1 MQNRY
6 HVKEKIIA
14 YGMIV
19 LLMVNLL
26 SGSVKMNVTVAAGE
40 TDKIT
45 IEGLTDYQVF
55 MMPESGDLSIQPSY
69 EFKETYAA
77 GTKYQ
82 YVLKKVGPDT
92 PAEPVVLGSNSGS
105 TALTVTEKGDYKI
118 TFQAVSA
125 AQEVSTTQEV
135 LDASTRYFRVL
146 EDDSEIDCKVVLK
159 DSATNQDV
167 TVSKNGIKVEY
178 ALDNL
183 DAIGLY
189 RKIEVDNEDGNYNV
203 LEGYDGAVSLT
214 SQTQT
219 YNKTAVE
226 TFAAEDGKTKKY
238 RITYYVFK
246 SDPTVKVGDEVQK
259 EFILDK
265 AAPEVTFTSTA
276 DAQKSFQDSVEYT
289 PAVSEGN
296 CSVKVCGTRTYLSEE
311 GVVRTENLEYTITNE
326 NPNVVF
332 DNTGNYEIYTWAK
345 DEAGNEAESA
355 RHTFS
360 IDKDKPEISITG
372 VEADK
377 HYNQDSV
384 NLVFTLKDFNV
395 SEESECY
402 NVQVQKDGIDLS
414 DEVSWDIKKSERIS
428 TGQLSLSEE
437 GSYHIEFTGKDAA
450 GNDDTKSID
459 FVIDR
464 TAPVAEITVSHNNA
478 QNDEPISKKETVEVD
493 GQSQEVDV
501 YYLKDD
507 AKLEYNV
514 TELYKEGTEIHIGS
528 KYNGIASAEETYSMN
543 SNPDTIS
550 KTYGDG
556 GKEGK
561 FETYIWAKDAAG
573 NYMGKNKE
581 DGSINPA
588 YQCHFVIDRTAPKF
602 KITGTDGNNSFR
614 SIGDKI
620 LFTAEDANHDLDTYK
635 ITVTRTDNNG
645 AVTTQT
651 YEGSAGWTTMEDGVT
666 VQYELELTEEGN
678 YTVEFTGQDKSGN
691 EGKKED
697 GNPASVSFRVDITA
711 PSIVLSSAQEGRYY
725 SNDVPLSI
733 HIRELNYADTEASIT
748 VNRKLGQEEEET
760 TTPLTLTQLDTAF
773 EQLFTK
779 DGSYTICVNAK
790 DAAGNEAVPAEIHFV
805 IDKAAP
811 ALTISGIGDGE
822 MTRQEVTLNLRAE
835 DYNHDFSKYR
845 VVVTR
850 SDIDGELENQSF
862 VYPAEQWTE
871 EVAVATKSLSFS
883 KEGIYKV
890 TFDAVDKAE
899 NEAAT
904 ASISFSIDATA
915 PVISEVVYSDD
926 NGLLGVKYHNIYSNH
941 AILVEFKVKDQIV
954 GVNEQKVYVTVGKP
968 EEKGLFPQ
976 MYIAHKAIGNSY
988 YVYIPTDL
996 SVSEFDDTIT
1006 IWANDKLDNEGYVTS
1021 LNIIFNTN
1029 KPEIRMDCDTDYTKW
1044 TNQSVTFHTTVTD
1057 AKAGIKEIVYKINNE
1072 KVKTVTFDSL
1082 TTSYSYDLTAVDS
1095 ADKVTG
1101 YVVSVEVTNNCGTS
1115 NTMQRRV
1122 YIDKVKPKVS
1132 LSGIQNGTHYDAS
1145 QTFTTSVQDVS
1156 YRQTKT
1162 VYVITRTLDGKTTD
1176 MSAAVFSSGKYE
1188 DSCKRK
1194 MIKEGKYKIYAVT
1207 TDSAGNRAVSN
1218 TLSFVIDKTAPK
1230 LSIDG
1235 VTDGAMSGSQ
1245 VDLEFGC
1252 VESFFATNTVSIDV
1266 ERTLDGKTVKNQITG
1281 FPKTK
1286 KNSLMKHS
1294 FTEDGTYRVTMSAT
1308 DKAGNVATTR
1318 TITFSVDRT
1327 KPSIRFVGTENYEQ
1341 WKKPATVQFTVE
1353 ESYYAKNRVEIRG
1366 TCMDIDGNV
1375 SNVELPKFTSSGK
1388 VSSLTKVFDKDGI
1401 YEFEVISTDEAGNRE
1416 SGKIHFTIDQTNPEI
1431 HNVEQYDGGY
1441 YQQFK
1446 LADSL
1451 EEIFKDLTV
1460 VSYRILLNGIEYDGV
1475 TSIEEEGKYTLEV
1488 EVTDEL
1494 DHLTNQTVEFII
1506 DHTAPK
1512 VIFSGAKDGSEV
1524 HDSGVITLALTN
1536 AEDEIADVR
1545 MNGVHY
1551 GADVRSLSYD
1561 EYGSYQ
1567 IEVDCVDKAGNAV
1580 TRSLYFVYSN
1590 PMTKVILFGGMG
1602 ILAVSGCM
1610 WLWVRNR
1617 RRKRI

>member
-6 HVKEKIIA
+6 HIKEKIIA

-40 TDKIT
+40 TESEIT
-45 IEGLTDYQVF
+45 C
-55 MMPESGDLSIQPSY
+55 
-69 EFKETYAA
+69 
-77 GTKYQ
+77 
-82 YVLKKVGPDT
+82 KVVMKNTATGQEKT
-92 PAEPVVLGSNSGS
+92 VSNSG
-105 TALTVTEKGDYKI
+105 I
-118 TFQAVSA
+118 T
-125 AQEVSTTQEV
+125 
-135 LDASTRYFRVL
+135 
-146 EDDSEIDCKVVLK
+146 
-159 DSATNQDV
+159 
-167 TVSKNGIKVEY
+167 VEY
-178 ALDNL
+178 TLDNL
-183 DAIGLY
+183 ADVGLH
-189 RKIEVDNEDGNYNV
+189 RTIEVDNGDGNYSV
-203 LEGYDGAVSLT
+203 LEGKDGALSLE
-214 SQTQT
+214 TQADI
-219 YNKTAVE
+219 NSKTATE
-226 TFAAEDGKTKKY
+226 TFVAEEGKSKKY
-238 RITYYVFK
+238 KITYYVFK
-246 SDPTVKVGDEVQK
+246 EESGSKVQVGESVVK
-259 EFILDK
+259 EFRLDK
-265 AAPEVTFTSTA
+265 VSPVVSFESTMNEE
-276 DAQKSFQDSVEYT
+276 KSFQDSVTYT
-289 PAVSEGN
+289 PVVNKSD
-296 CSVKVCGTRTYLSEE
+296 CSIKVRGTRTHLSEE
-311 GVVRTENLEYTITNE
+311 GEVRTDNLEYIITNE

-332 DNTGNYEIYTWAK
+332 DKTGNYEIYTWAK
-345 DEAGNEAESA
+345 DEAGNETEST

-360 IDKDKPEISITG
+360 IDKDGPQISITG
-372 VEADK
+372 VESGK
-377 HYNQDSV
+377 HYNQESLK
-384 NLVFTLKDFNV
+384 LVFTLKDLNV
-395 SEESECY
+395 SDKMECY
-402 NVQVQKDGIDLS
+402 NVKIQKNGEEQTNLANAVKW
-414 DEVSWDIKKSERIS
+414 EIKKSEHIT

-437 GSYHIEFTGKDAA
+437 GSYHIEVTGKDAVD
-450 GNDDTKSID
+450 NSDTKSID
-459 FVIDR
+459 FVIDK
-464 TAPVAEITVSHNNA
+464 TAPTANITVSHDNT
-478 QNDEPISKKETVEVD
+478 QNGEPIRKKETVE

-514 TELYKEGTEIHIGS
+514 TELYGEEGEIHIGS
-528 KYNGIASAEETYSMN
+528 EFNGSASEEKTYSMN
-543 SNPDTIS
+543 SNQIS
-550 KTYGDG
+550 ITYGDG

-561 FETYIWAKDAAG
+561 FESYIWAKDAAD
-573 NYMGKNKE
+573 NYVGKNKE
-581 DGSINPA
+581 NGSLDPA

-602 KITGTDGNNSFR
+602 TITGPDGNNSFH
-614 SIGDKI
+614 SIGDTL

-645 AVTTQT
+645 TVTTQT
-651 YEGSAGWTTMEDGVT
+651 YEGSAGWTVKDALK
-666 VQYELELTEEGN
+666 VQYKLELSEEGN

-691 EGKKED
+691 EGKNED
-697 GNPASVSFRVDITA
+697 GNTASASFRVDTTA
-711 PSIVLSSAQEGRYY
+711 PSIELSSVQEGGYY

-733 HIRELNYADTEASIT
+733 HIRELNYADAEASIT
-748 VNRKLGQEEEET
+748 IARKLGEEEEET
-760 TTPLTLTQLDTAF
+760 TTPLILTQLDTAF

-779 DGSYTICVNAK
+779 DGSYTVCINAK
-790 DAAGNEAVPAEIHFV
+790 DAAGNEAVPAVIHFV
-805 IDKAAP
+805 IDKTAP
-811 ALTISGIGDGE
+811 VLTITGIGDGE

-835 DYNHDFSKYR
+835 DYVHNFSKYR

-850 SDIDGELENQSF
+850 SDIDGELESESF

-871 EVAVATKSLSFS
+871 EGTVASKSLTFS
-883 KEGIYKV
+883 EEGIYKV

-899 NEAAT
+899 NEATT
-904 ASISFSIDATA
+904 ASITFSIDYTA
-915 PVISEVVYSDD
+915 PVISEVVYSDA
-926 NGLLGVKYHNIYSNH
+926 NGLLGEKYHNIYSNQ
-941 AILVEFKVKDQIV
+941 AILVEFKVKDQTV
-954 GVNEQKVYVTVGKP
+954 GVNNQKVYVTVGKP

-976 MYIAHKAIGNSY
+976 IYIAHKAIGNSY
-988 YVYIPTDL
+988 YVYVPTDL

-1006 IWANDKLDNEGYVTS
+1006 IWANDKLDNEGNVTS
-1021 LNIIFNTN
+1021 SNIIFNTN
-1029 KPEIRMDCDTDYTKW
+1029 KPEIQMDCDTDYTKW

-1057 AKAGIKEIVYKINNE
+1057 VKAGIKEVVYKINNE
-1072 KVKTVTFDSL
+1072 KVKTVKFDSL

-1101 YVVSVEVTNNCGTS
+1101 YMVAVEVTNNCGTS
-1115 NTMQRRV
+1115 NTMQKRV
-1122 YIDKVKPKVS
+1122 YIDKDKPKVS
-1132 LSGIQNGTHYDAS
+1132 LFGIQNGTHYGAS

-1162 VYVITRTLDGKTTD
+1162 VYVIKRTLDGKTTD
-1176 MSAAVFSSGKYE
+1176 ISAAVFSSGKYE

-1194 MIKEGKYKIYAVT
+1194 MIKEGSYKIYAVT

-1235 VTDGAMSGSQ
+1235 VTEGTMSGSQ

-1252 VESFFATNTVSIDV
+1252 VESFFATNRISIDV
-1266 ERTLDGKTVKNQITG
+1266 ERTLDGKTVKSQITG

-1286 KNSLMKHS
+1286 KKSSLKHS

-1308 DKAGNVATTR
+1308 DKAGNVATTK
-1318 TITFSVDRT
+1318 TISFSVDRT
-1327 KPSIRFVGTENYEQ
+1327 KPVIRFVGTDNYQQ
-1341 WKKPATVQFTVE
+1341 WKKPVTVQFTVE
-1353 ESYYAKNRVEIRG
+1353 ESYYAKNRVEIQG
-1366 TCMDIDGNV
+1366 TCTDIDGNV
-1375 SNVELPKFTSSGK
+1375 SNVELPKMTCSGK

-1401 YEFEVISTDEAGNRE
+1401 YEFEVISTDEAGNSER
-1416 SGKIHFTIDQTNPEI
+1416 GNIHFTIDQTNPEI
-1431 HNVEQYDGGY
+1431 HNVKQYDGGY

-1475 TSIEEEGKYTLEV
+1475 ASIEEEGKYTLEV
-1488 EVTDEL
+1488 DVTDEL
-1494 DHLTNQTVEFII
+1494 DHITNETVEFII

-1512 VIFSGAKDGSEV
+1512 VIFSGAKDGGEV

-1536 AEDEIADVR
+1536 AEDEITDVR

-1617 RRKRI
+1617 KDRRRNKT